1 MRAIAGIL
9 LVAMFLGGCA
19 QPPRSKDADAA
30 AHAGWRGRLA
40 LRVENGQG
48 PQSFSAGFELSGTP
62 QAGELVLSTP
72 FGTTLATLTWTAQDA
87 TLRTNGEVRHFESVD
102 ALATQATGAAL
113 PIAAL
118 FLWLSGQHATAAG
131 WQADLSQLSD
141 GRLMAQRT
149 HPEPA
154 AELRIVLDR

>member
-1 MRAIAGIL
+1 MRAIAGIML
-9 LVAMFLGGCA
+9 AALFLMSGCA
-19 QPPRSKDADAA
+19 QPPGIKDTDATDN
-30 AHAGWRGRLA
+30 AGWRGRLA
-40 LRVENGQG
+40 LRVETGQA
-48 PQSFSAGFELSGTP
+48 QFFSAGFELSGTP
-62 QAGELVLSTP
+62 TAGELVLSTP

-87 TLRTNGEVRHFESVD
+87 TLRTNGEVRHFESLD
-102 ALATQATGAAL
+102 ALAIQATGTAI

-118 FLWLSGQHATAAG
+118 FLWLTGQHATAAG